1 MDIIKLIFYFFFYS
15 FIGWFVES
23 CYCSVRPRKWINR
36 GFLRGPICPIYG
48 TGALVLMLVILPFK
62 EATDNLYLNIFLTF
76 TVGFIVCDIVEFLTS
91 LIMEK
96 LFHARWWDYSKKR
109 FNIQGRICLTHTI
122 YWGIG
127 ACLFSYFVEPFIS
140 DYFIDLI
147 NPSSIKILVYIF
159 LTVFTADLIDTVIN
173 ALGLRDLKTSLSKI
187 SEEINALTLS
197 VKTNVGTKVTK
208 FSDDRKAE
216 LETKLDEL
224 KESYENLKTEYSK
237 KAEKTRKR
245 LFKAFPLLQDDIK
258 LTVSS
263 LEELFDELKNKLNKK

>member
-1 MDIIKLIFYFFFYS
+1 MNIIELIFYFFFYS

-23 CYCSVRPRKWINR
+23 CYCSVRPKKWINR

-62 EATDNLYLNIFLTF
+62 EATDNLYLNILLTF
-76 TVGFIVCDIVEFLTS
+76 TVGFVVCDIVEFLTS

-127 ACLFSYFVEPFIS
+127 ACLFSYFVQPFIS

-147 NPSSIKILVYIF
+147 NPASIKILVYIF
-159 LTVFTADLIDTVIN
+159 LTVFAADLIDTVIN
-173 ALGLRDLKTSLSKI
+173 ALGLRDLQASFTKI
-187 SEEINALTLS
+187 NDEITAVAAS
-197 VKTNVGTKVTK
+197 IKSNVGTKVTK
-208 FSDDRKAE
+208 FSDDRRTDLEAKLNEAKANY
-216 LETKLDEL
+216 DSL
-224 KESYENLKTEYSK
+224 KEEYAK
-237 KAEKTRKR
+237 KAKKTRNR
-245 LFKAFPLLQDDIK
+245 LFKAFPLLQDDLK
-258 LTVSS
+258 AKASS
-263 LEELFDELKNKLNKK
+263 LEELFEELKNKLNKK

>member
-1 MDIIKLIFYFFFYS
+1 MNIIKLIFYFFFYS

-23 CYCSVRPRKWINR
+23 CYCSIRPKKWINR

-48 TGALVLMLVILPFK
+48 TGAMVLMLVILPFK
-62 EATDNLYLNIFLTF
+62 TLTDNLYLNILLTF
-76 TVGFIVCDIVEFLTS
+76 TVGFVVCDIVEFLTS

-127 ACLFSYFVEPFIS
+127 ACLFSYFVQPFIS

-147 NPSSIKILVYIF
+147 NPASIKILVYIF
-159 LTVFTADLIDTVIN
+159 LTVFAADLIDTVIN
-173 ALGLRDLKTSLSKI
+173 ALGLRDLQASFAKI
-187 SEEINALTLS
+187 NDEIAAVAAS
-197 VKTNVGTKVTK
+197 IKSNVGTKVTR
-208 FSDDRKAE
+208 FSDDKKAD
-216 LETKLDEL
+216 LEAKLNEAKANYDSL
-224 KESYENLKTEYSK
+224 KEEYSK
-237 KAEKTRKR
+237 KAKKTRKR

-258 LTVSS
+258 AKAGSI
-263 LEELFDELKNKLNKK
+263 EELFEELKNKLNKK

>member
-15 FIGWFVES
+15 FIGWFIES
-23 CYCSVRPRKWINR
+23 CYCSVRPKKWINR

-62 EATDNLYLNIFLTF
+62 KATDNLYLNIFLTF
-76 TVGFIVCDIVEFLTS
+76 TVGFVVCDIVEFLTS

-127 ACLFSYFVEPFIS
+127 ACLFSYFVQPFIS

-147 NPSSIKILVYIF
+147 NPASIKILVYIF
-159 LTVFTADLIDTVIN
+159 LTVFAADLVDTVIN
-173 ALGLRDLKTSLSKI
+173 TLGLRDLQTSLTKLND
-187 SEEINALTLS
+187 EITSLAAS
-197 VKTNVGTKVTK
+197 FKSNVGTKVTK
-208 FSDDRKAE
+208 FSDEKKND
-216 LETKLDEL
+216 LEGKLNEL
-224 KESYENLKTEYSK
+224 KERYDSLKEEYSK

-258 LTVSS
+258 LKATS
-263 LEELFDELKNKLNKK
+263 LEELFDDLKNKLNKK

>member
-1 MDIIKLIFYFFFYS
+1 MNIIKLIFYFFFYS

-23 CYCSVRPRKWINR
+23 CYCSMRPKKWINR

-48 TGALVLMLVILPFK
+48 TGAMVLMLVILPFK
-62 EATDNLYLNIFLTF
+62 TLTDNLYLNIFLTF
-76 TVGFIVCDIVEFLTS
+76 TVGFVVCDIVEFLTS

-127 ACLFSYFVEPFIS
+127 ACLFSYLVQPFIS

-147 NPSSIKILVYIF
+147 NPASIKILVYIF
-159 LTVFTADLIDTVIN
+159 LTVFAADLIDTVIN
-173 ALGLRDLKTSLSKI
+173 ALGLRDLQASFAKI
-187 SEEINALTLS
+187 NDEITAVAAS
-197 VKTNVGTKVTK
+197 IKSNVGTKVTR
-208 FSDDRKAE
+208 FSDDRRTDLEAKLNEAKANY
-216 LETKLDEL
+216 DSL
-224 KESYENLKTEYSK
+224 KEEYAK

-245 LFKAFPLLQDDIK
+245 LFKAFPLLQDDLK
-258 LTVSS
+258 AKASS
-263 LEELFDELKNKLNKK
+263 LEELFEELKNKLNKK